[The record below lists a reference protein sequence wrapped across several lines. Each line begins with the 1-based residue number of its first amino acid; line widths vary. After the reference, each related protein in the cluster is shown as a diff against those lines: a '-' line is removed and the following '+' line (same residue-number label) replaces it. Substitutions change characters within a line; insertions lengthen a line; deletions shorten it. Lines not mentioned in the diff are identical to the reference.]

1 MIIKIKPDKQKAIS
15 LLKIAEITLKRL
27 KETDTNK
34 YPSNTL
40 IDYYDALHKIMG
52 SLAYIEGIKLKG
64 DGAHQE
70 LIDYI
75 CKEYKIDNS
84 IRLFLQEMR
93 DYRNRISYEGFMV
106 NENYIKLNHKK
117 IEEII
122 NRLLWLVKL

>member
-52 SLAYIEGIKLKG
+52 
-64 DGAHQE
+64 
-70 LIDYI
+70 
-75 CKEYKIDNS
+75 
-84 IRLFLQEMR
+84 
-93 DYRNRISYEGFMV
+93 
-106 NENYIKLNHKK
+106 
-117 IEEII
+117 
-122 NRLLWLVKL
+122 